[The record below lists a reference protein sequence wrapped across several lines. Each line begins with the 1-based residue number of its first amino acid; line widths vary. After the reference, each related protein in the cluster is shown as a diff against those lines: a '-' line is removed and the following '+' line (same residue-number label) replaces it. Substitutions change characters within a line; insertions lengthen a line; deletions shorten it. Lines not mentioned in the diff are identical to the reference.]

1 MSGETAALSGDTTAS
16 EAVTILGATGSIG
29 RQTLDVLARHPQ
41 RYRVIGLTAGHR
53 WRELAE
59 QCLTWRPRFAALADP
74 AAAEAL
80 RNHLREAG
88 SDTEVL
94 AGHEGVARVA
104 ALDEAHTVV
113 AAIVGAAGVRPTLAA
128 VEAGKKI
135 LLANKETLVVTGALF
150 MDAVRRHGATLL
162 PVDSEHNAIFQCLPR
177 EGVGPGVRRLL
188 LTASGGPFLG
198 WDRTRLE
205 AVTPEQA
212 VRHPNWDMG
221 PKISVDSATLMNK
234 GLEFIEACWLFD
246 VPPARID
253 VVIHPQSVVHSMV
266 EYLDGSVLAQM
277 GTPDMRTPIACAL
290 SWPERLESGAPSL
303 DFRTLAGLDF
313 RAPDDAAFPCLGLAR
328 QAMEA
333 GGAATAVLNAAN
345 EEAVAA
351 FLDRRLGFNGI
362 PAVVQDTL
370 AGLPA
375 PDCADVDAVM
385 NVDSEAR
392 VLARRLIKEW
402 AC

>member
-1 MSGETAALSGDTTAS
+1 MTDRSLET
-16 EAVTILGATGSIG
+16 VTLLGATGSIG
-29 RQTLDVLARHPQ
+29 RQTLDVLARNPE
-41 RYRVIGLTAGHR
+41 RYRVLGLTAGHR

-59 QCLTWRPRFAALADP
+59 HCLTWRPPFAALADEQ
-74 AAAEAL
+74 AAEAL

-88 SDTEVL
+88 SHTQVL
-94 AGHEGVARVA
+94 AGHAGVAEVA
-104 ALDEAHTVV
+104 ALQEADTVV

-150 MDAVRRHGATLL
+150 MEAVKRHGATLL
-162 PVDSEHNAIFQCLPR
+162 PVDSEHNAIFQCLPA

-188 LTASGGPFLG
+188 LTASGGPFRG
-198 WDRTRLE
+198 WTREQLT

-212 VRHPNWDMG
+212 VCHPNWDMG

-234 GLEFIEACWLFD
+234 GLEYIEACWLFD
-246 VPPARID
+246 VAPQRIE

-290 SWPERLESGAPSL
+290 SWPERIESGASRL
-303 DFRTLAGLDF
+303 DFATLSGLDF
-313 RAPDDAAFPCLGLAR
+313 QAPDNDAFPCLGLAR
-328 QAMEA
+328 QAMEE

-351 FLDRRLGFNGI
+351 FLDRRLGFNAIG
-362 PAVVQDTL
+362 AVVEETL
-370 AGLPA
+370 HRTPSSR
-375 PDCADVDAVM
+375 CADVDAVM
-385 NVDSEAR
+385 DVDAR
-392 VLARRLIKEW
+392 ARDLARSLIREW

>member
-1 MSGETAALSGDTTAS
+1 LNTDRSLET
-16 EAVTILGATGSIG
+16 VTILGATGSIG
-29 RQTLDVLARHPQ
+29 RQTLDVLARNPE
-41 RYRVIGLTAGHR
+41 RYRVLGLTAGHR

-59 QCLTWRPRFAALADP
+59 HCLAWRPRFAALADEQ
-74 AAAEAL
+74 AAEAL
-80 RNHLREAG
+80 RNHLHEAG
-88 SDTEVL
+88 SHTQVL
-94 AGHEGVARVA
+94 AGHAGVAEVA
-104 ALDEAHTVV
+104 ALQEVDTVV

-150 MDAVRRHGATLL
+150 MDAVKRHGATLL
-162 PVDSEHNAIFQCLPR
+162 PVDSEHNAIFQCLPA

-188 LTASGGPFLG
+188 LTASGGPFRG
-198 WDRTRLE
+198 WTREQLT

-212 VRHPNWDMG
+212 VCHPNWDMG

-234 GLEFIEACWLFD
+234 GLEYIEACWLFD
-246 VPPARID
+246 VAPERIE

-290 SWPERLESGAPSL
+290 SWPERIESGASRL
-303 DFRTLAGLDF
+303 DFATLSGLDF
-313 RAPDDAAFPCLGLAR
+313 QAPDNQAFPCLGLAR
-328 QAMEA
+328 QAMEE

-351 FLDRRLGFNGI
+351 FLDRRLGFNAIG
-362 PAVVQDTL
+362 AVVEETL
-370 AGLPA
+370 QRTPSSR
-375 PDCADVDAVM
+375 CADVDAVM
-385 NVDSEAR
+385 DVDARAR
-392 VLARRLIKEW
+392 VLARSLIREW

>member
-1 MSGETAALSGDTTAS
+1 MTDRSLET
-16 EAVTILGATGSIG
+16 VTILGATGSIG
-29 RQTLDVLARHPQ
+29 RQTLDVLARNPE
-41 RYRVIGLTAGHR
+41 RYRVLGLTAGHR

-59 QCLTWRPRFAALADP
+59 HCLTWRPPFAALADEQ
-74 AAAEAL
+74 AAEAL

-88 SDTEVL
+88 SHTQVL
-94 AGHEGVARVA
+94 AGHAGVAEVA
-104 ALDEAHTVV
+104 ALREADTVV

-150 MDAVRRHGATLL
+150 MDAVKRHGATLL
-162 PVDSEHNAIFQCLPR
+162 PVDSEHNAIFQCLPT

-188 LTASGGPFLG
+188 LTASGGPFRG
-198 WDRTRLE
+198 WSREQLTG
-205 AVTPEQA
+205 VTPEQA
-212 VRHPNWDMG
+212 VCHPNWDMG

-234 GLEFIEACWLFD
+234 GLEYIEACWLFD
-246 VPPARID
+246 VAPERID

-290 SWPERLESGAPSL
+290 SWPERIESGASRL
-303 DFRTLAGLDF
+303 DFATLAGLDF
-313 RAPDDAAFPCLGLAR
+313 QAPDNDAFPCLGLAR
-328 QAMEA
+328 QAMEE

-362 PAVVQDTL
+362 GAVVEETL
-370 AGLPA
+370 QRTPSSR
-375 PDCADVDAVM
+375 CADVDAVM
-385 NVDSEAR
+385 DVDAR
-392 VLARRLIKEW
+392 ARDLARSLIREW

>member
-1 MSGETAALSGDTTAS
+1 MTDRSLET
-16 EAVTILGATGSIG
+16 VTILGATGSIG
-29 RQTLDVLARHPQ
+29 RQTLDVLARNPE
-41 RYRVIGLTAGHR
+41 RYRVLGLTAGHR

-59 QCLTWRPRFAALADP
+59 HCLTWRPPFAALADEQ
-74 AAAEAL
+74 AAEAL

-88 SDTEVL
+88 SHTQVL
-94 AGHEGVARVA
+94 AGHAGVAEVA
-104 ALDEAHTVV
+104 ALQEADTVV

-150 MDAVRRHGATLL
+150 MEAVKRHGATLL
-162 PVDSEHNAIFQCLPR
+162 PVDSEHNAIFQCLPA

-188 LTASGGPFLG
+188 LTASGGPFRG
-198 WDRTRLE
+198 WTREQLTT
-205 AVTPEQA
+205 VTPEQA
-212 VRHPNWDMG
+212 VCHPNWDMG

-234 GLEFIEACWLFD
+234 GLEYIEACWLFD
-246 VPPARID
+246 VAPQRIE

-290 SWPERLESGAPSL
+290 SWPERIESGASRL
-303 DFRTLAGLDF
+303 DFATLSGLDF
-313 RAPDDAAFPCLGLAR
+313 QAPDNDAFPCLGLAR
-328 QAMEA
+328 QAMEE

-351 FLDRRLGFNGI
+351 FLDRRLGFNAIG
-362 PAVVQDTL
+362 AVVEETL
-370 AGLPA
+370 QRTPSSR
-375 PDCADVDAVM
+375 CADVDAVM
-385 NVDSEAR
+385 DVDAR
-392 VLARRLIKEW
+392 ARDLARSLIREW

>member
-1 MSGETAALSGDTTAS
+1 MTDRSLET
-16 EAVTILGATGSIG
+16 VTILGATGSIG
-29 RQTLDVLARHPQ
+29 RQTLDVLARNPE
-41 RYRVIGLTAGHR
+41 RYRVLGLTAGHR

-59 QCLTWRPRFAALADP
+59 HCLTWRPRFAALADEQ
-74 AAAEAL
+74 AAEAL

-88 SDTEVL
+88 SHTQVL
-94 AGHEGVARVA
+94 AGHAGVAEVA
-104 ALDEAHTVV
+104 ALQEADTVV

-150 MDAVRRHGATLL
+150 MEAVKRHGATLL
-162 PVDSEHNAIFQCLPR
+162 PVDSEHNAIFQCLPA

-188 LTASGGPFLG
+188 LTASGGPFRG
-198 WDRTRLE
+198 WSRERLTG
-205 AVTPEQA
+205 VTPEQA
-212 VRHPNWDMG
+212 VCHPNWDMG

-234 GLEFIEACWLFD
+234 GLEYIEACWLFD
-246 VPPARID
+246 VAPERIE

-290 SWPERLESGAPSL
+290 SWPERIESGASRLDFATLSSL
-303 DFRTLAGLDF
+303 DFQ
-313 RAPDDAAFPCLGLAR
+313 APDNDAFPCLGLAR
-328 QAMEA
+328 QAMEE

-351 FLDRRLGFNGI
+351 FLDRRLGFNAIG
-362 PAVVQDTL
+362 AVVEETL
-370 AGLPA
+370 QRTPSSR
-375 PDCADVDAVM
+375 CADVDAVM
-385 NVDSEAR
+385 DVDAR
-392 VLARRLIKEW
+392 ARDLARSLIREW

>member
-1 MSGETAALSGDTTAS
+1 MTDRSLET
-16 EAVTILGATGSIG
+16 VTILGATGSIG
-29 RQTLDVLARHPQ
+29 RQTLDVLARNPE
-41 RYRVIGLTAGHR
+41 RYRVLGLTAGHR

-59 QCLTWRPRFAALADP
+59 HCLTWRPPFAALADER
-74 AAAEAL
+74 AAEAL

-88 SDTEVL
+88 SHTQVL
-94 AGHEGVARVA
+94 AGHAGVAEVA
-104 ALDEAHTVV
+104 ALQEADTVV

-150 MDAVRRHGATLL
+150 MEAVKRHGATLL
-162 PVDSEHNAIFQCLPR
+162 PVDSEHNAIFQCLPA

-188 LTASGGPFLG
+188 LTASGGPFRG
-198 WDRTRLE
+198 WTREQLTT
-205 AVTPEQA
+205 VTPEQA
-212 VRHPNWDMG
+212 VCHPNWDMG

-234 GLEFIEACWLFD
+234 GLEYIEACWLFD
-246 VPPARID
+246 VAPQRIE

-290 SWPERLESGAPSL
+290 SWPERIESGASRL
-303 DFRTLAGLDF
+303 DFATLSGLDF
-313 RAPDDAAFPCLGLAR
+313 QAPDNDAFPCLGLAR
-328 QAMEA
+328 QAMEE

-351 FLDRRLGFNGI
+351 FLDRRLGFNAIG
-362 PAVVQDTL
+362 AVVEETL
-370 AGLPA
+370 QRTPSSR
-375 PDCADVDAVM
+375 CADVDAVM
-385 NVDSEAR
+385 DVDAR
-392 VLARRLIKEW
+392 ARDLARSLIREW

>member
-1 MSGETAALSGDTTAS
+1 MTDRSLET
-16 EAVTILGATGSIG
+16 VTILGATGSIG
-29 RQTLDVLARHPQ
+29 RQTLDVLARNPE
-41 RYRVIGLTAGHR
+41 RYRVLGLTAGHR

-59 QCLTWRPRFAALADP
+59 HCLTWRPRFAALADEQ
-74 AAAEAL
+74 AAEAL

-88 SDTEVL
+88 SHTQVL
-94 AGHEGVARVA
+94 AGHAGVAEVA
-104 ALDEAHTVV
+104 ALQEADTVV

-150 MDAVRRHGATLL
+150 MEAVKRHGATLL
-162 PVDSEHNAIFQCLPR
+162 PVDSEHNAIFQCLPAD
-177 EGVGPGVRRLL
+177 GVGPGVRRLL
-188 LTASGGPFLG
+188 LTASGGPFRG
-198 WDRTRLE
+198 WTREQLT

-212 VRHPNWDMG
+212 VCHPNWDMG

-234 GLEFIEACWLFD
+234 GLEYIEACWLFD
-246 VPPARID
+246 VAPQRIE

-290 SWPERLESGAPSL
+290 SWPERIESGASRL
-303 DFRTLAGLDF
+303 DFATLSGLDF
-313 RAPDDAAFPCLGLAR
+313 QTPDNDAFPCLGLAR
-328 QAMEA
+328 QAMEE

-351 FLDRRLGFNGI
+351 FLDRRLGFNAIG
-362 PAVVQDTL
+362 AVVEETL
-370 AGLPA
+370 QRTPSSR
-375 PDCADVDAVM
+375 CADVDAVM
-385 NVDSEAR
+385 DVDAR
-392 VLARRLIKEW
+392 ARDLARSLIREW

>member
-1 MSGETAALSGDTTAS
+1 MTDRSLET
-16 EAVTILGATGSIG
+16 VTILGATGSIG
-29 RQTLDVLARHPQ
+29 RQTLDVLARNPE
-41 RYRVIGLTAGHR
+41 RYRVLGLTAGHR

-59 QCLTWRPRFAALADP
+59 HCLTWRPPFAALADEQ
-74 AAAEAL
+74 AAEAL

-88 SDTEVL
+88 SHTQVL
-94 AGHEGVARVA
+94 AGHAGVAEVA
-104 ALDEAHTVV
+104 ALQEADTVV

-150 MDAVRRHGATLL
+150 MEAVKRHGATLL
-162 PVDSEHNAIFQCLPR
+162 PVDSEHNAIFQCLPAD
-177 EGVGPGVRRLL
+177 GVGPGVRRLL
-188 LTASGGPFLG
+188 LTASGGPFRG
-198 WDRTRLE
+198 WTREQLT

-212 VRHPNWDMG
+212 VCHPNWDMG

-234 GLEFIEACWLFD
+234 GLEYIEACWLFD
-246 VPPARID
+246 VAPERID

-290 SWPERLESGAPSL
+290 SWPERIESGASRL
-303 DFRTLAGLDF
+303 DFATLSGLDF
-313 RAPDDAAFPCLGLAR
+313 QAPDNDAFPCLGLAR
-328 QAMEA
+328 QAMEE

-351 FLDRRLGFNGI
+351 FLDRRLGFNAIG
-362 PAVVQDTL
+362 AVVEETL
-370 AGLPA
+370 QRTPSSR
-375 PDCADVDAVM
+375 CADVDAVM
-385 NVDSEAR
+385 DVDAR
-392 VLARRLIKEW
+392 ARDLARSLIREW

>member
-1 MSGETAALSGDTTAS
+1 MTDRSLET
-16 EAVTILGATGSIG
+16 VTILGATGSIG
-29 RQTLDVLARHPQ
+29 RQTLDVLARNPE
-41 RYRVIGLTAGHR
+41 RYRVLGLTAGHR

-59 QCLTWRPRFAALADP
+59 HCLTWRPPFAALADEQ
-74 AAAEAL
+74 AAEAL

-88 SDTEVL
+88 SHTQVL
-94 AGHEGVARVA
+94 AGHAGVAEVA
-104 ALDEAHTVV
+104 ALQEADTVV

-150 MDAVRRHGATLL
+150 MEAVKRHGATLL
-162 PVDSEHNAIFQCLPR
+162 PVDSEHNAIFQCLPAD
-177 EGVGPGVRRLL
+177 GVGPGVRRLL
-188 LTASGGPFLG
+188 LTASGGPFRG
-198 WDRTRLE
+198 WTREQLT

-212 VRHPNWDMG
+212 VCHPNWDMG

-234 GLEFIEACWLFD
+234 GLEYIEACWLFD
-246 VPPARID
+246 VAPQRID

-290 SWPERLESGAPSL
+290 SWPERIESGASRLDFATLSSL
-303 DFRTLAGLDF
+303 DFQ
-313 RAPDDAAFPCLGLAR
+313 APDNDAFPCLGLAR
-328 QAMEA
+328 QAMEE

-351 FLDRRLGFNGI
+351 FLDRRLGFNAIG
-362 PAVVQDTL
+362 AVVEETL
-370 AGLPA
+370 QRTPSSR
-375 PDCADVDAVM
+375 CADVDAVM
-385 NVDSEAR
+385 DVDAR
-392 VLARRLIKEW
+392 ARDLARSLIREW

>member
-1 MSGETAALSGDTTAS
+1 MTDRSLET
-16 EAVTILGATGSIG
+16 VTILGATGSIG
-29 RQTLDVLARHPQ
+29 RQTLDVLARNPE
-41 RYRVIGLTAGHR
+41 RYRVLGLTAGHR

-59 QCLTWRPRFAALADP
+59 HCLTWRPAFAALADEQ
-74 AAAEAL
+74 AAEAL

-88 SDTEVL
+88 SHTQVL
-94 AGHEGVARVA
+94 AGHAGVAEVA
-104 ALDEAHTVV
+104 ALQEADTVV

-150 MDAVRRHGATLL
+150 MEAVKRHGATLL
-162 PVDSEHNAIFQCLPR
+162 PVDSEHNAIFQCLPA

-188 LTASGGPFLG
+188 LTASGGPFRG
-198 WDRTRLE
+198 WTREQLT

-212 VRHPNWDMG
+212 VCHPNWDMG

-234 GLEFIEACWLFD
+234 GLEYIEACWLFD
-246 VPPARID
+246 VAPERIE

-290 SWPERLESGAPSL
+290 SWPERIESGASRL
-303 DFRTLAGLDF
+303 DFATLSGLDF
-313 RAPDDAAFPCLGLAR
+313 QAPDNQAFPCLGLAR
-328 QAMEA
+328 QAMEE

-351 FLDRRLGFNGI
+351 FLDRRLGFNAIG
-362 PAVVQDTL
+362 AVVEETL
-370 AGLPA
+370 QRTPSSR
-375 PDCADVDAVM
+375 CADVDAVM
-385 NVDSEAR
+385 DVDAR
-392 VLARRLIKEW
+392 ARDLARSLIREW

>member
-1 MSGETAALSGDTTAS
+1 MTDRSLET
-16 EAVTILGATGSIG
+16 VTILGATGSIG
-29 RQTLDVLARHPQ
+29 RQTLDVLARNPE
-41 RYRVIGLTAGHR
+41 RYRVLGLTAGHR

-59 QCLTWRPRFAALADP
+59 HCLTWRPPFAALADEQ
-74 AAAEAL
+74 AAEAL

-88 SDTEVL
+88 SHTQVL
-94 AGHEGVARVA
+94 AGHDGVAEVA
-104 ALDEAHTVV
+104 ALQEADTVV

-150 MDAVRRHGATLL
+150 MEAVKRHGATLL
-162 PVDSEHNAIFQCLPR
+162 PVDSEHNAIFQCLPA

-188 LTASGGPFLG
+188 LTASGGPFRG
-198 WDRTRLE
+198 WTREQLT

-212 VRHPNWDMG
+212 VCHPNWDMG

-234 GLEFIEACWLFD
+234 GLEYIEACWLFD
-246 VPPARID
+246 VAPQRIE

-290 SWPERLESGAPSL
+290 SWPERIESGASRL
-303 DFRTLAGLDF
+303 DFATLSGLDF
-313 RAPDDAAFPCLGLAR
+313 QAPDNDAFPCLGLAR
-328 QAMEA
+328 QAMEE

-351 FLDRRLGFNGI
+351 FLDRRLGFNAIG
-362 PAVVQDTL
+362 AVVEETL
-370 AGLPA
+370 QRTPSSR
-375 PDCADVDAVM
+375 CADVDAVM
-385 NVDSEAR
+385 DVDAR
-392 VLARRLIKEW
+392 ARDLARSLIREW

>member
-1 MSGETAALSGDTTAS
+1 MTDRSLET
-16 EAVTILGATGSIG
+16 VTILGATGSIG
-29 RQTLDVLARHPQ
+29 RQTLDVLARNPE
-41 RYRVIGLTAGHR
+41 RYRVLGLTAGHR

-59 QCLTWRPRFAALADP
+59 HCLTWRPPFAALADEQ
-74 AAAEAL
+74 AAEAL

-88 SDTEVL
+88 SHTQVL
-94 AGHEGVARVA
+94 AGHAGVAEVA
-104 ALDEAHTVV
+104 ALQEADTVV

-150 MDAVRRHGATLL
+150 MEAVKRHGATLL
-162 PVDSEHNAIFQCLPR
+162 PVDSEHNAIFQCLPAD
-177 EGVGPGVRRLL
+177 GVGPGVRRLL
-188 LTASGGPFLG
+188 LTASGGPFRG
-198 WDRTRLE
+198 WTREQLT

-212 VRHPNWDMG
+212 VCHPNWDMG

-234 GLEFIEACWLFD
+234 GLEYIEACWLFD
-246 VPPARID
+246 VAPQRID

-290 SWPERLESGAPSL
+290 SWPERIESGASRLDFATLSSL
-303 DFRTLAGLDF
+303 DFQ
-313 RAPDDAAFPCLGLAR
+313 APDNQAFPCLGLAR
-328 QAMEA
+328 QAMEE

-351 FLDRRLGFNGI
+351 FLDRRLGFNAIG
-362 PAVVQDTL
+362 AVVEETL
-370 AGLPA
+370 QRTPSSR
-375 PDCADVDAVM
+375 CADVDAVM
-385 NVDSEAR
+385 DVDAR
-392 VLARRLIKEW
+392 ARDLARSLIREW

>member
-1 MSGETAALSGDTTAS
+1 MTDRSLET
-16 EAVTILGATGSIG
+16 VTILGATGSIG
-29 RQTLDVLARHPQ
+29 RQTLDVLARNPE
-41 RYRVIGLTAGHR
+41 RYRVLGLTAGHR

-59 QCLTWRPRFAALADP
+59 HCLTWRPRFAALADEQ
-74 AAAEAL
+74 AAEAL

-88 SDTEVL
+88 SHTQVL
-94 AGHEGVARVA
+94 AGHAGVAEVA
-104 ALDEAHTVV
+104 ALQEADTVV

-150 MDAVRRHGATLL
+150 MEAVKRHGATLL
-162 PVDSEHNAIFQCLPR
+162 PVDSEHNAIFQCLPA

-188 LTASGGPFLG
+188 LTASGGPFRG
-198 WDRTRLE
+198 WTREQLT

-212 VRHPNWDMG
+212 VCHPNWDMG

-234 GLEFIEACWLFD
+234 GLEYIEACWLFD
-246 VPPARID
+246 VAPQRIE

-290 SWPERLESGAPSL
+290 SWPERIESGASRL
-303 DFRTLAGLDF
+303 DFATLSGLDF
-313 RAPDDAAFPCLGLAR
+313 QAPDNDAFPCLGLAR
-328 QAMEA
+328 QAMEE

-351 FLDRRLGFNGI
+351 FLDRRLGFNAIG
-362 PAVVQDTL
+362 AVVEETL
-370 AGLPA
+370 QRTPSSR
-375 PDCADVDAVM
+375 CADVDAVM
-385 NVDSEAR
+385 DVDAR
-392 VLARRLIKEW
+392 ARDLARSLIREW

>member
-1 MSGETAALSGDTTAS
+1 MTDRSLET
-16 EAVTILGATGSIG
+16 VTILGATGSIG
-29 RQTLDVLARHPQ
+29 RQTLDVLARNPE
-41 RYRVIGLTAGHR
+41 RYRVLGLTAGH
-53 WRELAE
+53 
-59 QCLTWRPRFAALADP
+59 TWRPRFAALADEQ
-74 AAAEAL
+74 AAEAL

-88 SDTEVL
+88 SHTQVL
-94 AGHEGVARVA
+94 AGHAGVAEVA
-104 ALDEAHTVV
+104 ALQEADTVV

-150 MDAVRRHGATLL
+150 MEAVKRHGATLL
-162 PVDSEHNAIFQCLPR
+162 PVDSEHNAIFQCLPA

-188 LTASGGPFLG
+188 LTASGGPFRG
-198 WDRTRLE
+198 WTREQLT

-212 VRHPNWDMG
+212 VCHPNWDMG

-234 GLEFIEACWLFD
+234 GLEYIEACWLFD
-246 VPPARID
+246 VAPERID
-253 VVIHPQSVVHSMV
+253 VMIHPQSVVHSMV

-290 SWPERLESGAPSL
+290 SWPERIESGASRL
-303 DFRTLAGLDF
+303 DFATLSGLDF
-313 RAPDDAAFPCLGLAR
+313 QAPDNDAFPCLGLAR
-328 QAMEA
+328 QSMEE

-362 PAVVQDTL
+362 GAVVEETL
-370 AGLPA
+370 QRTPSSR
-375 PDCADVDAVM
+375 CTDVDAVM
-385 NVDSEAR
+385 DVDARAR
-392 VLARRLIKEW
+392 VLARSLIREW

>member
-1 MSGETAALSGDTTAS
+1 MTDRSLET
-16 EAVTILGATGSIG
+16 VTILGATGSIG
-29 RQTLDVLARHPQ
+29 RQTLDVLARNPE
-41 RYRVIGLTAGHR
+41 RYRVLGLTAGHR

-59 QCLTWRPRFAALADP
+59 HCLTWRPRFAALADEQ
-74 AAAEAL
+74 AAEAL

-88 SDTEVL
+88 SHTQVL
-94 AGHEGVARVA
+94 AGHAGVAEVA
-104 ALDEAHTVV
+104 ALQEADTVV

-150 MDAVRRHGATLL
+150 MEAVKRHGATLL
-162 PVDSEHNAIFQCLPR
+162 PVDSEHNAIFQCLPAD
-177 EGVGPGVRRLL
+177 GVGPGVRRLL
-188 LTASGGPFLG
+188 LTASGGPFRG
-198 WDRTRLE
+198 WTREQLT

-212 VRHPNWDMG
+212 VCHPNWDMG

-234 GLEFIEACWLFD
+234 GLEYIEACWLFD
-246 VPPARID
+246 VAPERID

-290 SWPERLESGAPSL
+290 SWPERIESGASRL
-303 DFRTLAGLDF
+303 DFATLSGLDF
-313 RAPDDAAFPCLGLAR
+313 QAPDNQAFPCLGLAR
-328 QAMEA
+328 QAMEE

-351 FLDRRLGFNGI
+351 FLDRRLGFNAIG
-362 PAVVQDTL
+362 AVVEETL
-370 AGLPA
+370 QRTPSSR
-375 PDCADVDAVM
+375 CADVDAVM
-385 NVDSEAR
+385 DVDAR
-392 VLARRLIKEW
+392 ARDLARSLIREW

>member
-1 MSGETAALSGDTTAS
+1 MET
-16 EAVTILGATGSIG
+16 VTILGATGSIG
-29 RQTLDVLARHPQ
+29 RQTLDVLARNPE
-41 RYRVIGLTAGHR
+41 RYRVLGLTAGHR

-59 QCLTWRPRFAALADP
+59 HCLAWRPRFAALADEQ
-74 AAAEAL
+74 AAEAL
-80 RNHLREAG
+80 RNHLHEAG
-88 SDTEVL
+88 SHTQVL
-94 AGHEGVARVA
+94 AGHAGVAEVA
-104 ALDEAHTVV
+104 ALQEVDTVV

-128 VEAGKKI
+128 VEAGKRI

-150 MDAVRRHGATLL
+150 MDAVKRHGATLL
-162 PVDSEHNAIFQCLPR
+162 PVDSEHNAIFQCLPA

-188 LTASGGPFLG
+188 LTASGGPFRG
-198 WDRTRLE
+198 WTREQLT

-212 VRHPNWDMG
+212 VCHPNWDMG

-234 GLEFIEACWLFD
+234 GLEYIEACWLFD
-246 VPPARID
+246 VAPERIE

-290 SWPERLESGAPSL
+290 SWPERIESGASRL
-303 DFRTLAGLDF
+303 DFATLSGLDF
-313 RAPDDAAFPCLGLAR
+313 QAPDNQAFPCLGLAR
-328 QAMEA
+328 QAMEE

-351 FLDRRLGFNGI
+351 FLDRRLGFNAIG
-362 PAVVQDTL
+362 AVVEETL
-370 AGLPA
+370 QRTPSSR
-375 PDCADVDAVM
+375 CADVDAVM
-385 NVDSEAR
+385 DVDARAR
-392 VLARRLIKEW
+392 VLARSLIREW

>member
-1 MSGETAALSGDTTAS
+1 MTDRSLET
-16 EAVTILGATGSIG
+16 VTILGATGSIG
-29 RQTLDVLARHPQ
+29 RQTLDVLARNPE
-41 RYRVIGLTAGHR
+41 RYRVLGLTAGHR

-59 QCLTWRPRFAALADP
+59 HCLTWRPPFAALADEQ
-74 AAAEAL
+74 AAEAL

-88 SDTEVL
+88 SHTQVL
-94 AGHEGVARVA
+94 AGHAGVAEVA
-104 ALDEAHTVV
+104 ALQEADTVV

-150 MDAVRRHGATLL
+150 MEAVKRHGATLL
-162 PVDSEHNAIFQCLPR
+162 PVDSEHNAIFQCLPA

-188 LTASGGPFLG
+188 LTASGGPFRG
-198 WDRTRLE
+198 WTREQLT

-212 VRHPNWDMG
+212 VCHPNWDMG

-234 GLEFIEACWLFD
+234 GLEYIEACWLFD
-246 VPPARID
+246 VAPERID

-290 SWPERLESGAPSL
+290 SWPERIESGASSL
-303 DFRTLAGLDF
+303 DFATLSGLDF
-313 RAPDDAAFPCLGLAR
+313 QAPDNDAFPCLGLAR
-328 QAMEA
+328 QAMEE

-351 FLDRRLGFNGI
+351 FLDRRLGFNAIG
-362 PAVVQDTL
+362 AVVEETL
-370 AGLPA
+370 QRTPSSR
-375 PDCADVDAVM
+375 CADVGAVM
-385 NVDSEAR
+385 DVDAR
-392 VLARRLIKEW
+392 ARDLARSLIREW

>member
-1 MSGETAALSGDTTAS
+1 MTDRSLET
-16 EAVTILGATGSIG
+16 VTILGATGSIG
-29 RQTLDVLARHPQ
+29 RQTLDVLARNPE
-41 RYRVIGLTAGHR
+41 RYRVLGLTAGHR

-59 QCLTWRPRFAALADP
+59 HCLTWRPRFAALADEQ
-74 AAAEAL
+74 AAEAL

-88 SDTEVL
+88 SHTQVL
-94 AGHEGVARVA
+94 AGHAGVAEVA
-104 ALDEAHTVV
+104 ALQEADTVV

-150 MDAVRRHGATLL
+150 MEAVKRHGATLL
-162 PVDSEHNAIFQCLPR
+162 PVDSEHNAIFQCLPAD
-177 EGVGPGVRRLL
+177 GVGPGVRRLL
-188 LTASGGPFLG
+188 LTASGGPFRG
-198 WDRTRLE
+198 WTREQLT

-212 VRHPNWDMG
+212 VCHPNWDMG

-234 GLEFIEACWLFD
+234 GLEYIEACWLFD
-246 VPPARID
+246 VAPERID

-290 SWPERLESGAPSL
+290 SWPERIESGASRLDFATLSSL
-303 DFRTLAGLDF
+303 DFQ
-313 RAPDDAAFPCLGLAR
+313 APDNDAFPCLGLAR
-328 QAMEA
+328 QAMEE

-351 FLDRRLGFNGI
+351 FLDRRLGFNAIG
-362 PAVVQDTL
+362 AVVEETL
-370 AGLPA
+370 QRTPSSR
-375 PDCADVDAVM
+375 CADVDAVM
-385 NVDSEAR
+385 DVDAR
-392 VLARRLIKEW
+392 ARDLARSLIREW

>member
-1 MSGETAALSGDTTAS
+1 MITDRSLET
-16 EAVTILGATGSIG
+16 VTILGATGSIG
-29 RQTLDVLARHPQ
+29 RQTLDVLARNPE
-41 RYRVIGLTAGHR
+41 RYRVLGLTAGHR

-59 QCLTWRPRFAALADP
+59 HCLTWRPRFAALADEQ
-74 AAAEAL
+74 AAEAL
-80 RNHLREAG
+80 RNHLHEAG
-88 SDTEVL
+88 SHTQVL
-94 AGHEGVARVA
+94 AGHAGVAEVA
-104 ALDEAHTVV
+104 ALQEADTVV

-150 MDAVRRHGATLL
+150 MDAVKRHGATLL
-162 PVDSEHNAIFQCLPR
+162 PVDSEHNAIFQCLPA

-188 LTASGGPFLG
+188 LTASGGPFRG
-198 WDRTRLE
+198 WTREQLTT
-205 AVTPEQA
+205 VTPEQA
-212 VRHPNWDMG
+212 VCHPNWDMG

-234 GLEFIEACWLFD
+234 GLEYIEACWLFD
-246 VPPARID
+246 VAPERIE

-290 SWPERLESGAPSL
+290 SWPERIESGASRL
-303 DFRTLAGLDF
+303 DFATLSGLDF
-313 RAPDDAAFPCLGLAR
+313 QAPDNQAFPCLALAR
-328 QAMEA
+328 QAMEE

-351 FLDRRLGFNGI
+351 FLDRRLGFNAIG
-362 PAVVQDTL
+362 AVVEETL
-370 AGLPA
+370 QRTPSSR
-375 PDCADVDAVM
+375 CADVDAVM
-385 NVDSEAR
+385 DVDARAR
-392 VLARRLIKEW
+392 VLARSLIREW

>member
-1 MSGETAALSGDTTAS
+1 MTDRSLET
-16 EAVTILGATGSIG
+16 VTILGATGSIG
-29 RQTLDVLARHPQ
+29 RQTLDVLARNPE
-41 RYRVIGLTAGHR
+41 RYRVLGLTAGHR

-59 QCLTWRPRFAALADP
+59 HCLTWRPPFAALADEQ
-74 AAAEAL
+74 AAEAL

-88 SDTEVL
+88 SHTQVL
-94 AGHEGVARVA
+94 AGHAGVAEVA
-104 ALDEAHTVV
+104 ALQEADTVV

-150 MDAVRRHGATLL
+150 MEAVKRHGATLL
-162 PVDSEHNAIFQCLPR
+162 PVDSEHNAIFQCLPAD
-177 EGVGPGVRRLL
+177 GVGPGVRRLL
-188 LTASGGPFLG
+188 LTASGGPFRG
-198 WDRTRLE
+198 WTREQLTP
-205 AVTPEQA
+205 VTPEQA
-212 VRHPNWDMG
+212 VCHPNWDMG

-234 GLEFIEACWLFD
+234 GLEYIEACWLFD
-246 VPPARID
+246 VAPQRID

-290 SWPERLESGAPSL
+290 SWPERIESGASRL
-303 DFRTLAGLDF
+303 DFATLSGLDF
-313 RAPDDAAFPCLGLAR
+313 QAPDNDAFPCLGLAR
-328 QAMEA
+328 QAMEE

-351 FLDRRLGFNGI
+351 FLDRRLGFNAIG
-362 PAVVQDTL
+362 AVVEETL
-370 AGLPA
+370 QRTPSSR
-375 PDCADVDAVM
+375 CADVDAVM
-385 NVDSEAR
+385 DVDAR
-392 VLARRLIKEW
+392 ARDLARSLIREW

>member
-1 MSGETAALSGDTTAS
+1 MTDRSLET
-16 EAVTILGATGSIG
+16 VTILGATGSIG
-29 RQTLDVLARHPQ
+29 RQTLDVLARNPE
-41 RYRVIGLTAGHR
+41 RYRVLGLTAGHR

-59 QCLTWRPRFAALADP
+59 HCLTWRPRFAALADEQ
-74 AAAEAL
+74 AAEAL

-88 SDTEVL
+88 SHTQVL
-94 AGHEGVARVA
+94 AGHAGVAEVA
-104 ALDEAHTVV
+104 ALQEADTVV

-150 MDAVRRHGATLL
+150 MEAVKRHGATLL
-162 PVDSEHNAIFQCLPR
+162 PVDSEHNAIFQCLPA

-188 LTASGGPFLG
+188 LTASGGPFRG
-198 WDRTRLE
+198 WTREQLTE
-205 AVTPEQA
+205 VTPEQA
-212 VRHPNWDMG
+212 VCHPNWDMG

-234 GLEFIEACWLFD
+234 GLEYIEACWLFD
-246 VPPARID
+246 VAPERIE

-290 SWPERLESGAPSL
+290 SWPERIESGASSL
-303 DFRTLAGLDF
+303 DFATLSGLDF
-313 RAPDDAAFPCLGLAR
+313 QAPDNDAFPCLGLAR
-328 QAMEA
+328 QAMEE

-351 FLDRRLGFNGI
+351 FLDRRLGFNAIG
-362 PAVVQDTL
+362 AVVEETL
-370 AGLPA
+370 QRTPSSR
-375 PDCADVDAVM
+375 CADVDAVM
-385 NVDSEAR
+385 DVDAR
-392 VLARRLIKEW
+392 ARDLARSLIREW

>member
-1 MSGETAALSGDTTAS
+1 MTDRSLET
-16 EAVTILGATGSIG
+16 VTILGATGSIG
-29 RQTLDVLARHPQ
+29 RQTLDVLARNPE
-41 RYRVIGLTAGHR
+41 RYRVLGLTAGHR

-59 QCLTWRPRFAALADP
+59 HCLTWRPHFAALADEQ
-74 AAAEAL
+74 AAEAL

-88 SDTEVL
+88 SDTQVL
-94 AGHEGVARVA
+94 AGHAGVAEVA
-104 ALDEAHTVV
+104 AMQEADTVV

-150 MDAVRRHGATLL
+150 MDAVKRHGATLL
-162 PVDSEHNAIFQCLPR
+162 PVDSEHNAIFQCLPA

-188 LTASGGPFLG
+188 LTASGGPFRG
-198 WDRTRLE
+198 WTREQLTE
-205 AVTPEQA
+205 VTPEQA
-212 VRHPNWDMG
+212 ICHPNWDMG

-234 GLEFIEACWLFD
+234 GLEYIEACWLFD
-246 VPPARID
+246 VAPERIE

-290 SWPERLESGAPSL
+290 SWPERIESGASRL
-303 DFRTLAGLDF
+303 DFATLAGLDF
-313 RAPDDAAFPCLGLAR
+313 QAPDNQAFPCLGLAR
-328 QAMEA
+328 QSMEE

-351 FLDRRLGFNGI
+351 FLDRRLGFNAIG
-362 PAVVQDTL
+362 AVVEETL
-370 AGLPA
+370 QRTPSSR
-375 PDCADVDAVM
+375 CADVDAVM
-385 NVDSEAR
+385 DVDARAR
-392 VLARRLIKEW
+392 VLARSLIREW

>member
-1 MSGETAALSGDTTAS
+1 MTDRSLET
-16 EAVTILGATGSIG
+16 VTILGATGSIG
-29 RQTLDVLARHPQ
+29 RQTLDVLARNPE
-41 RYRVIGLTAGHR
+41 RYRVLGLTAGHR

-59 QCLTWRPRFAALADP
+59 HCLTWRPRFAALADEQ
-74 AAAEAL
+74 AAEAL

-88 SDTEVL
+88 SHTQVL
-94 AGHEGVARVA
+94 AGHAGVAEVA
-104 ALDEAHTVV
+104 ALQEADTVV

-150 MDAVRRHGATLL
+150 MEAVKRHGATLL
-162 PVDSEHNAIFQCLPR
+162 PVDSEHNAIFQCLPA

-188 LTASGGPFLG
+188 LTASGGPFRG
-198 WDRTRLE
+198 WTREQLT

-212 VRHPNWDMG
+212 VCHPNWDMG

-234 GLEFIEACWLFD
+234 GLEYIEACWLFD
-246 VPPARID
+246 VAPQRID

-290 SWPERLESGAPSL
+290 SWPERIESGASRL
-303 DFRTLAGLDF
+303 DFATLSGLDF
-313 RAPDDAAFPCLGLAR
+313 QAPDNDAFPCLGLAR
-328 QAMEA
+328 QAMEE

-351 FLDRRLGFNGI
+351 FLDRRLGFNAIG
-362 PAVVQDTL
+362 AVVEETL
-370 AGLPA
+370 QRTPSSR
-375 PDCADVDAVM
+375 CADVDAVM
-385 NVDSEAR
+385 DVDAR
-392 VLARRLIKEW
+392 ARDLARSLIREW

>member
-1 MSGETAALSGDTTAS
+1 MTDRSLET
-16 EAVTILGATGSIG
+16 VTILGATGSIG
-29 RQTLDVLARHPQ
+29 RQTLDVLARNPE
-41 RYRVIGLTAGHR
+41 RYRVLGLTAGHR

-59 QCLTWRPRFAALADP
+59 HCLTWRPPFAALADEQ
-74 AAAEAL
+74 AAEAL

-88 SDTEVL
+88 SHTQVL
-94 AGHEGVARVA
+94 AGHAGVAEVA
-104 ALDEAHTVV
+104 ALQEADTVV

-150 MDAVRRHGATLL
+150 MEAVKRHGATLL
-162 PVDSEHNAIFQCLPR
+162 PVDSEHNAIFQCLPAD
-177 EGVGPGVRRLL
+177 GVGPGVRRLL
-188 LTASGGPFLG
+188 LTASGGPFRG
-198 WDRTRLE
+198 WTREQLT

-212 VRHPNWDMG
+212 VCHPNWDMG

-234 GLEFIEACWLFD
+234 GLEYIEACWLFD
-246 VPPARID
+246 VAPQRID

-290 SWPERLESGAPSL
+290 SWPERIESGASRL
-303 DFRTLAGLDF
+303 DFATLSGLDF
-313 RAPDDAAFPCLGLAR
+313 QAPDNDAFPFLGLAR
-328 QAMEA
+328 QAMEE

-351 FLDRRLGFNGI
+351 FLDRRLGFNAIG
-362 PAVVQDTL
+362 AVVEETL
-370 AGLPA
+370 QRTPSSR
-375 PDCADVDAVM
+375 CTDVDAVM
-385 NVDSEAR
+385 DVDARAR
-392 VLARRLIKEW
+392 VLARSLIREW

>member
-1 MSGETAALSGDTTAS
+1 MTDRSLET
-16 EAVTILGATGSIG
+16 VTILGATGSIG
-29 RQTLDVLARHPQ
+29 RQTLDVLARNPE
-41 RYRVIGLTAGHR
+41 RYRVLGLTAGHR

-59 QCLTWRPRFAALADP
+59 HCLTWRPAFAALADEQ
-74 AAAEAL
+74 AAEAL

-88 SDTEVL
+88 SHTQVL
-94 AGHEGVARVA
+94 AGHAGVAEVA
-104 ALDEAHTVV
+104 ALQEADTVV

-150 MDAVRRHGATLL
+150 MEAVKRHGATLL
-162 PVDSEHNAIFQCLPR
+162 PVDSEHNAIFQCLPA

-188 LTASGGPFLG
+188 LTASGGPFRG
-198 WDRTRLE
+198 WTREQLT

-212 VRHPNWDMG
+212 VCHPNWDMG

-234 GLEFIEACWLFD
+234 GLEYIEACWLFD
-246 VPPARID
+246 VAPQRIE

-290 SWPERLESGAPSL
+290 SWPERIESGASRL
-303 DFRTLAGLDF
+303 DFATLAGLDF
-313 RAPDDAAFPCLGLAR
+313 QAPDNDAFPCLGLAR
-328 QAMEA
+328 QAMEE

-351 FLDRRLGFNGI
+351 FLDRRLGFNAIG
-362 PAVVQDTL
+362 AVVEETL
-370 AGLPA
+370 QRTPSSR
-375 PDCADVDAVM
+375 CADVDAVM
-385 NVDSEAR
+385 DVDAR
-392 VLARRLIKEW
+392 ARDLARSLIREW

>member
-1 MSGETAALSGDTTAS
+1 MTDRSLET
-16 EAVTILGATGSIG
+16 VTILGATGSIG
-29 RQTLDVLARHPQ
+29 RQTLDVLARNPE
-41 RYRVIGLTAGHR
+41 RYRVLGLTAGHR

-59 QCLTWRPRFAALADP
+59 HCLTWRPAFAALADEQ
-74 AAAEAL
+74 AAEAL

-88 SDTEVL
+88 SHTQVL
-94 AGHEGVARVA
+94 AGHAGVAEVA
-104 ALDEAHTVV
+104 ALQEADTVV

-150 MDAVRRHGATLL
+150 MEAVKRHGATLL
-162 PVDSEHNAIFQCLPR
+162 PVDSEHNAIFQCLPA

-188 LTASGGPFLG
+188 LTASGGPFRG
-198 WDRTRLE
+198 WTREQLT

-212 VRHPNWDMG
+212 VCHPNWDMG

-234 GLEFIEACWLFD
+234 GLEYIEACWLFD
-246 VPPARID
+246 VAPQRIE

-290 SWPERLESGAPSL
+290 SWPERIESGASRL
-303 DFRTLAGLDF
+303 DFATLSGLDF
-313 RAPDDAAFPCLGLAR
+313 QAPDNDAFPCLGLAR
-328 QAMEA
+328 QAMEE

-351 FLDRRLGFNGI
+351 FLDRRLGFNAIG
-362 PAVVQDTL
+362 AVVEETL
-370 AGLPA
+370 QRTPSSR
-375 PDCADVDAVM
+375 CADVDAVM
-385 NVDSEAR
+385 DVDAR
-392 VLARRLIKEW
+392 ARARARSLIREW

>member
-1 MSGETAALSGDTTAS
+1 MTDRSLET
-16 EAVTILGATGSIG
+16 VTILGATGSIG
-29 RQTLDVLARHPQ
+29 RQTLDVLARNPE
-41 RYRVIGLTAGHR
+41 RYRVLGLTAGHR

-59 QCLTWRPRFAALADP
+59 HCLTWRPPFAALADEQ
-74 AAAEAL
+74 AAEAL

-88 SDTEVL
+88 SHTQVL
-94 AGHEGVARVA
+94 AGHAGVAEVA
-104 ALDEAHTVV
+104 ALQEADTVV

-150 MDAVRRHGATLL
+150 MDAVKRHGATLL
-162 PVDSEHNAIFQCLPR
+162 PVDSEHNAIFQCLPA
-177 EGVGPGVRRLL
+177 EGVGAGVRRLL
-188 LTASGGPFLG
+188 LTASGGPFRG
-198 WDRTRLE
+198 WTREQLT

-212 VRHPNWDMG
+212 VCHPNWDMG

-234 GLEFIEACWLFD
+234 GLEYIEACWLFD
-246 VPPARID
+246 VAPQRID

-290 SWPERLESGAPSL
+290 SWPERIESGASRLDFATLSSL
-303 DFRTLAGLDF
+303 DFQ
-313 RAPDDAAFPCLGLAR
+313 APDNDAFPCLGLAR
-328 QAMEA
+328 QAMEE

-351 FLDRRLGFNGI
+351 FLDRRLGFNAIG
-362 PAVVQDTL
+362 AVVEETL
-370 AGLPA
+370 QRTPSSR
-375 PDCADVDAVM
+375 CADVDAVM
-385 NVDSEAR
+385 DVDAR
-392 VLARRLIKEW
+392 ARDLARSLIREW

>member
-1 MSGETAALSGDTTAS
+1 MTDRSLET
-16 EAVTILGATGSIG
+16 VTILGATGSIG
-29 RQTLDVLARHPQ
+29 RQTLDVLARNPE
-41 RYRVIGLTAGHR
+41 RYRVLGLTAGHR

-59 QCLTWRPRFAALADP
+59 HCLTWRPRFAALADEQ
-74 AAAEAL
+74 AAEAL

-88 SDTEVL
+88 SHTQVL
-94 AGHEGVARVA
+94 AGHAGVAEVA
-104 ALDEAHTVV
+104 ALQEADTVV

-150 MDAVRRHGATLL
+150 MEAVKRHGATLL
-162 PVDSEHNAIFQCLPR
+162 PVDSEHNAIFQCLPAD
-177 EGVGPGVRRLL
+177 GVGPGVRRLL
-188 LTASGGPFLG
+188 LTASGGPFRG
-198 WDRTRLE
+198 WTREQLT

-212 VRHPNWDMG
+212 VCHPNWDMG

-234 GLEFIEACWLFD
+234 GLEYIEACWLFD
-246 VPPARID
+246 VAPQCIE

-290 SWPERLESGAPSL
+290 SWPERIESGASRLDFATLSSL
-303 DFRTLAGLDF
+303 DFQ
-313 RAPDDAAFPCLGLAR
+313 APDNDAFPCLGLAR
-328 QAMEA
+328 QAMEE

-351 FLDRRLGFNGI
+351 FLDRRLGFNAIG
-362 PAVVQDTL
+362 AVVEETL
-370 AGLPA
+370 QRTPSSR
-375 PDCADVDAVM
+375 CADVDAVM
-385 NVDSEAR
+385 DVDAR
-392 VLARRLIKEW
+392 ARDLARSLIREW

>member
-1 MSGETAALSGDTTAS
+1 MTDRSLET
-16 EAVTILGATGSIG
+16 VTILGATGSIG
-29 RQTLDVLARHPQ
+29 RQTLDVLARNPE
-41 RYRVIGLTAGHR
+41 RYRVLGLTAGHR

-59 QCLTWRPRFAALADP
+59 HCLTWRPRFAALADEQ
-74 AAAEAL
+74 AAEAL

-88 SDTEVL
+88 SHTQVL
-94 AGHEGVARVA
+94 AGHAGVAEVA
-104 ALDEAHTVV
+104 ALQEADTVV

-150 MDAVRRHGATLL
+150 MEAVKRHGATLL
-162 PVDSEHNAIFQCLPR
+162 PVDSEHNAIFQCLPA
-177 EGVGPGVRRLL
+177 EGVGPGVRGLL
-188 LTASGGPFLG
+188 LTASGGPFRG
-198 WDRTRLE
+198 WTREQLT

-212 VRHPNWDMG
+212 VCHPNWDMG

-234 GLEFIEACWLFD
+234 GLEYIEACWLFD
-246 VPPARID
+246 VAPERID

-290 SWPERLESGAPSL
+290 SWPERIESGASSL
-303 DFRTLAGLDF
+303 DFATLSGLDF
-313 RAPDDAAFPCLGLAR
+313 QAPDNDAFPCLGLAR
-328 QAMEA
+328 QAMEE

-351 FLDRRLGFNGI
+351 FLDRRLGFNAIG
-362 PAVVQDTL
+362 AVVEETL
-370 AGLPA
+370 QRTPSSR
-375 PDCADVDAVM
+375 CADVDAVM
-385 NVDSEAR
+385 DVDAR
-392 VLARRLIKEW
+392 ARDLARSLIREW

>member
-1 MSGETAALSGDTTAS
+1 MTDRSLET
-16 EAVTILGATGSIG
+16 VTLLGATGSIG
-29 RQTLDVLARHPQ
+29 RQTLDVLARNPE
-41 RYRVIGLTAGHR
+41 RYRVLGLTAGHR

-59 QCLTWRPRFAALADP
+59 HCLTWRPPFAALADEQ
-74 AAAEAL
+74 AAEAL

-88 SDTEVL
+88 SHTQVL
-94 AGHEGVARVA
+94 AGHAGVAEVA
-104 ALDEAHTVV
+104 ALQEADTVV

-150 MDAVRRHGATLL
+150 MEAVKRHGATLL
-162 PVDSEHNAIFQCLPR
+162 PVDSEHNAIFQCLPAD
-177 EGVGPGVRRLL
+177 GVGPGVRRLL
-188 LTASGGPFLG
+188 LTASGGPFRG
-198 WDRTRLE
+198 WTREQLT

-212 VRHPNWDMG
+212 VCHPNWDMG

-234 GLEFIEACWLFD
+234 GLEYIEACWLFD
-246 VPPARID
+246 VAPQRID

-290 SWPERLESGAPSL
+290 SWPERIESGASRL
-303 DFRTLAGLDF
+303 DFATLSGLDF
-313 RAPDDAAFPCLGLAR
+313 QAPDNDAFPCLGLAR
-328 QAMEA
+328 QAMEE

-351 FLDRRLGFNGI
+351 FLDRRLGFNAIG
-362 PAVVQDTL
+362 AVVEETL
-370 AGLPA
+370 QRTPSSR
-375 PDCADVDAVM
+375 CADVDAVM
-385 NVDSEAR
+385 DVDAR
-392 VLARRLIKEW
+392 ARDLARSLIREW

>member
-1 MSGETAALSGDTTAS
+1 MTDRSLET
-16 EAVTILGATGSIG
+16 VTILGATGSIG
-29 RQTLDVLARHPQ
+29 RQTLDVLARNPE
-41 RYRVIGLTAGHR
+41 RYRVLGLTAGHR

-59 QCLTWRPRFAALADP
+59 HCLTWRPAFAALADEQ
-74 AAAEAL
+74 AAEAL

-88 SDTEVL
+88 SHTQVL
-94 AGHEGVARVA
+94 AGHAGVAEVA
-104 ALDEAHTVV
+104 ALQEADTVV

-150 MDAVRRHGATLL
+150 MEAVKRHGATLL
-162 PVDSEHNAIFQCLPR
+162 PVDSEHNAIFQCLPAD
-177 EGVGPGVRRLL
+177 GVGPGVRRLL
-188 LTASGGPFLG
+188 LTASGGPFRG
-198 WDRTRLE
+198 WTREQLT

-212 VRHPNWDMG
+212 VCHPNWDMG

-234 GLEFIEACWLFD
+234 GLEYIEACWLFD
-246 VPPARID
+246 VAPQRIE
-253 VVIHPQSVVHSMV
+253 VVIHPQSVGHSMV

-290 SWPERLESGAPSL
+290 SWPERIESGASRL
-303 DFRTLAGLDF
+303 DFATLSGLDF
-313 RAPDDAAFPCLGLAR
+313 QAPDNDAFPCLGLAR
-328 QAMEA
+328 QAMEE

-351 FLDRRLGFNGI
+351 FLDRRLGFNAIG
-362 PAVVQDTL
+362 AVVEETL
-370 AGLPA
+370 QRTPSSR
-375 PDCADVDAVM
+375 CADVDAVM
-385 NVDSEAR
+385 DVDAR
-392 VLARRLIKEW
+392 ARDLARSLIREW